1 MEFGDKI
8 FQQVGGTS
16 IGKKHAPPL
25 ACLGAGKLETDT
37 IYPSE
42 HFKGL
47 VLKDKENNNEEDRF
61 YKRFIDD
68 IIAATQGT
76 KEDAKRMVDWMN
88 TLWPGIEFTF
98 EWSDTEL
105 TYLDVKLIMSD
116 GKLETDRHIKPTNPQ
131 LYLHYKSNHP
141 AQVFKAIIYGQAIT
155 VKTICSKEE
164 FVGRHMENLKEKFL
178 ERGYPL
184 ELVTEN
190 LARGAAL
197 QRENLLNPVFYPT
210 QATPALPLKPKFVPT
225 FIITFNPHN
234 PPLKAWL
241 KETFLILQAD
251 SKMRQIYKNPP
262 AVSFRQP
269 RNLKQIVV
277 KNRLKELPFLDCS
290 DLPEPGCFKHEHG
303 GRGRPCLL
311 CPKLAVSKKFTS
323 TFTGFSYSI
332 RHHLNCKSRYVV
344 YLVTCRAC
352 LCQYVGMTTD
362 PMHTRHT
369 GHRREIEDE
378 STPLGRHFARCGYSN
393 FSIQI
398 IDCV

>member
-1 MEFGDKI
+1 
-8 FQQVGGTS
+8 
-16 IGKKHAPPL
+16 
-25 ACLGAGKLETDT
+25 
-37 IYPSE
+37 
-42 HFKGL
+42 
-47 VLKDKENNNEEDRF
+47 
-61 YKRFIDD
+61 
-68 IIAATQGT
+68 
-76 KEDAKRMVDWMN
+76 
-88 TLWPGIEFTF
+88 
-98 EWSDTEL
+98 
-105 TYLDVKLIMSD
+105 
-116 GKLETDRHIKPTNPQ
+116 
-131 LYLHYKSNHP
+131 
-141 AQVFKAIIYGQAIT
+141 
-155 VKTICSKEE
+155 
-164 FVGRHMENLKEKFL
+164 MENLKEKFL

-393 FSIQI
+393 FSIQM
-398 IDCV
+398 IDCVKPGEDEAVLIVEGIWQNRLATFEENGNINVRNELTRMSRSTAFSSFFNI

>member
-1 MEFGDKI
+1 M
-8 FQQVGGTS
+8 VG
-16 IGKKHAPPL
+16 
-25 ACLGAGKLETDT
+25 
-37 IYPSE
+37 
-42 HFKGL
+42 
-47 VLKDKENNNEEDRF
+47 
-61 YKRFIDD
+61 
-68 IIAATQGT
+68 
-76 KEDAKRMVDWMN
+76 WMN

-105 TYLDVKLIMSD
+105 TYLDVKLIMSE

-190 LARGAAL
+190 LAKGAAL
-197 QRENLLNPVFYPT
+197 KRENLLNPVFYPT

-251 SKMRQIYKNPP
+251 SKMREIYKNPP

-277 KNRLKELPFLDCS
+277 KNRMKELPFLDYS
-290 DLPEPGCFKHEHG
+290 DLPEPGCFMHEHG

-311 CPKLAVSKKFTS
+311 CPKLAVSKKFSS
-323 TFTGFSYSI
+323 TFTGFS
-332 RHHLNCKSRYVV
+332 
-344 YLVTCRAC
+344 
-352 LCQYVGMTTD
+352 
-362 PMHTRHT
+362 
-369 GHRREIEDE
+369 
-378 STPLGRHFARCGYSN
+378 
-393 FSIQI
+393 
-398 IDCV
+398 